1 MEVKVNWSIDA
12 VDDIERIFKR
22 IKEKTLSENLARNV
36 VSDIYNTGVNIQFI
50 EQYQIDE
57 FLGKPFR
64 RMIVRHFKIIY
75 RPIKEDEIRILQV
88 FDSYQSPIKLRK

>member
-75 RPIKEDEIRILQV
+75 RPN
-88 FDSYQSPIKLRK
+88 